1 MNTGYLGDT
10 TPKLG
15 FGLMRLP
22 MIGDEIDMEQTKA
35 MVDTF
40 MAKGFTYFDTAY
52 VYINGKSEVAAR
64 EAIVKRYP
72 RDSFTLATKL
82 PLWDNIET
90 EADMQRIFDES
101 MERAGVEYFD
111 YYLLHS
117 MDKAKFEKAD
127 RIGAWDFLFKMKA
140 QGKIKH
146 CGFSFQDS
154 GEVLD
159 EALTK
164 HPEAEF
170 VQLQLN
176 YIDWENDNV
185 QSRKCYEVAVK
196 HNKPII
202 VMEPVKGGSLA
213 SMNNEIQGIMK
224 AQNPELSIPSWA
236 VRFCAGLDNILTVL
250 SGMSTKAQLDD
261 NVSYMEHFEPLSDKE
276 HEVLKTVVEKLNAI
290 PTIPCTGC
298 RYCVDDCPMQIH
310 IPDIFRAV
318 NHQKQFG
325 SEGNVDRS
333 GYESATRE
341 GGKAS
346 ECLHCGSCEA
356 HCPQHI
362 HIIEELEDAAKRF
375 EG

>member
-1 MNTGYLGDT
+1 M
-10 TPKLG
+10 
-15 FGLMRLP
+15 GLP
-22 MIGDEIDMEQTKA
+22 FQ
-35 MVDTF
+35 
-40 MAKGFTYFDTAY
+40 
-52 VYINGKSEVAAR
+52 
-64 EAIVKRYP
+64 
-72 RDSFTLATKL
+72 
-82 PLWDNIET
+82 
-90 EADMQRIFDES
+90 DES
-101 MERAGVEYFD
+101 T
-111 YYLLHS
+111 
-117 MDKAKFEKAD
+117 
-127 RIGAWDFLFKMKA
+127 
-140 QGKIKH
+140 GKIKH
-146 CGFSFQDS
+146 CGFSFHDS
-154 GEVLD
+154 AEVLD

-298 RYCVDDCPMQIH
+298 RYCMDCPMGVD
-310 IPDIFRAV
+310 IPEIFAIYSRL
-318 NHQKQFG
+318 KIFG
-325 SEGNVDRS
+325 KDKSFVEDYKEVMENGN
-333 GYESATRE
+333 GAE
-341 GGKAS
+341 
-346 ECLHCGSCEA
+346 HCISCQQCMN
-356 HCPQHI
+356 HCPQSIEIPDKLAMI
-362 HIIEELEDAAKRF
+362 HRLYLDKKQNWKLLKLQNNHENKKGTVPTEQSLFFIIVYTL
-375 EG
+375 

>member
-22 MIGDEIDMEQTKA
+22 MIGDEIDMEQVKA

-111 YYLLHS
+111 YYLLHA

-127 RIGAWDFLFKMKA
+127 RIGAWDFIFKMKA
-140 QGKIKH
+140 QSKIKH
-146 CGFSFQDS
+146 CGFSFHDS
-154 GEVLD
+154 AEVLD

-213 SMNNEIQGIMK
+213 GMNNEIQGIMK
-224 AQNPELSIPSWA
+224 AQNPDLSIPSWA

-250 SGMSTKAQLDD
+250 SGMSTKEQLDD

-325 SEGNVDRS
+325 SEDNVDRS

>member
-140 QGKIKH
+140 QGKIKR
-146 CGFSFQDS
+146 CGFSFHDS
-154 GEVLD
+154 AEVLD

-164 HPEAEF
+164 HPEVEF

-224 AQNPELSIPSWA
+224 AQNPDLSIPSWA

>member
-22 MIGDEIDMEQTKA
+22 MIGDEIDMEQVKA

-127 RIGAWDFLFKMKA
+127 RIGAWDFLFKMKS

-146 CGFSFQDS
+146 CGFSFHDS
-154 GEVLD
+154 AEVLD

-164 HPEAEF
+164 HPEVEF

-362 HIIEELEDAAKRF
+362 HIIDELEDAAKRF

>member
-22 MIGDEIDMEQTKA
+22 MIGDEIDMEQVKA

-111 YYLLHS
+111 YYLLHA

-140 QGKIKH
+140 RGKIKH
-146 CGFSFQDS
+146 CGFSFHDS
-154 GEVLD
+154 AEVLD

-213 SMNNEIQGIMK
+213 GMNNEIQGIMK
-224 AQNPELSIPSWA
+224 AQNPDLSIPSWA

-325 SEGNVDRS
+325 SEDNVDRS

>member
-146 CGFSFQDS
+146 CGFSFHDS
-154 GEVLD
+154 AEVLD

-164 HPEAEF
+164 HPEVEF

-185 QSRKCYEVAVK
+185 QSRKCY
-196 HNKPII
+196 I
-202 VMEPVKGGSLA
+202 VVILSPVC
-213 SMNNEIQGIMK
+213 
-224 AQNPELSIPSWA
+224 
-236 VRFCAGLDNILTVL
+236 F
-250 SGMSTKAQLDD
+250 
-261 NVSYMEHFEPLSDKE
+261 
-276 HEVLKTVVEKLNAI
+276 
-290 PTIPCTGC
+290 
-298 RYCVDDCPMQIH
+298 
-310 IPDIFRAV
+310 
-318 NHQKQFG
+318 
-325 SEGNVDRS
+325 
-333 GYESATRE
+333 
-341 GGKAS
+341 
-346 ECLHCGSCEA
+346 
-356 HCPQHI
+356 
-362 HIIEELEDAAKRF
+362 
-375 EG
+375 

>member
-111 YYLLHS
+111 YYLLHA

-127 RIGAWDFLFKMKA
+127 RTFAITISSQLSGSMNSALTARDLALEADPDK
-140 QGKIKH
+140 KIA
-146 CGFSFQDS
+146 
-154 GEVLD
+154 VLD
-159 EALTK
+159 
-164 HPEAEF
+164 
-170 VQLQLN
+170 
-176 YIDWENDNV
+176 
-185 QSRKCYEVAVK
+185 SRST
-196 HNKPII
+196 
-202 VMEPVKGGSLA
+202 G
-213 SMNNEIQGIMK
+213 
-224 AQNPELSIPSWA
+224 PELVLC
-236 VRFCAGLDNILTVL
+236 VRYF
-250 SGMSTKAQLDD
+250 
-261 NVSYMEHFEPLSDKE
+261 
-276 HEVLKTVVEKLNAI
+276 
-290 PTIPCTGC
+290 
-298 RYCVDDCPMQIH
+298 
-310 IPDIFRAV
+310 
-318 NHQKQFG
+318 
-325 SEGNVDRS
+325 
-333 GYESATRE
+333 
-341 GGKAS
+341 
-346 ECLHCGSCEA
+346 
-356 HCPQHI
+356 
-362 HIIEELEDAAKRF
+362 
-375 EG
+375 

>member
-22 MIGDEIDMEQTKA
+22 MIGDEIDMEQVKA

-90 EADMQRIFDES
+90 EAVMQRIFDES

-140 QGKIKH
+140 QG
-146 CGFSFQDS
+146 
-154 GEVLD
+154 
-159 EALTK
+159 
-164 HPEAEF
+164 
-170 VQLQLN
+170 
-176 YIDWENDNV
+176 
-185 QSRKCYEVAVK
+185 
-196 HNKPII
+196 
-202 VMEPVKGGSLA
+202 
-213 SMNNEIQGIMK
+213 
-224 AQNPELSIPSWA
+224 
-236 VRFCAGLDNILTVL
+236 
-250 SGMSTKAQLDD
+250 
-261 NVSYMEHFEPLSDKE
+261 
-276 HEVLKTVVEKLNAI
+276 
-290 PTIPCTGC
+290 
-298 RYCVDDCPMQIH
+298 
-310 IPDIFRAV
+310 
-318 NHQKQFG
+318 
-325 SEGNVDRS
+325 
-333 GYESATRE
+333 
-341 GGKAS
+341 
-346 ECLHCGSCEA
+346 
-356 HCPQHI
+356 
-362 HIIEELEDAAKRF
+362 
-375 EG
+375 

>member
-146 CGFSFQDS
+146 YGFSFHDS
-154 GEVLD
+154 AEVLD

-164 HPEAEF
+164 HPEVEF

-224 AQNPELSIPSWA
+224 AQNPDLSIPSWA

-325 SEGNVDRS
+325 SEDNVDRS

-362 HIIEELEDAAKRF
+362 HIIEELKDAAKRF

>member
-22 MIGDEIDMEQTKA
+22 MIGDEIDMEQVKA

-111 YYLLHS
+111 YYLLHA

-146 CGFSFQDS
+146 SGFSFHDS
-154 GEVLD
+154 AEVLD

-213 SMNNEIQGIMK
+213 GMNNEIQGIMK
-224 AQNPELSIPSWA
+224 AQNPDLSIPSWA

-325 SEGNVDRS
+325 SEDNVDRS

-362 HIIEELEDAAKRF
+362 HIIEELEDAAKLF

>member
-1 MNTGYLGDT
+1 
-10 TPKLG
+10 
-15 FGLMRLP
+15 MRLP

-111 YYLLHS
+111 YYLLHA

-127 RIGAWDFLFKMKA
+127 RIGAWDFIFKMKA

-146 CGFSFQDS
+146 CGFSFHDS
-154 GEVLD
+154 AEVLD

-213 SMNNEIQGIMK
+213 GMNNEIQGIMK
-224 AQNPELSIPSWA
+224 AQNPDLSIPSWA

-325 SEGNVDRS
+325 SEDNVNRN

-362 HIIEELEDAAKRF
+362 HIIEELEDAAKLF

>member
-146 CGFSFQDS
+146 CGFSSHDS
-154 GEVLD
+154 AEVLD

>member
-111 YYLLHS
+111 YYLLHA

-127 RIGAWDFLFKMKA
+127 RIGAWDFLFKMKE

-146 CGFSFQDS
+146 CGFSFHDS
-154 GEVLD
+154 AEVLD

-213 SMNNEIQGIMK
+213 GMNNEIQSIMK
-224 AQNPELSIPSWA
+224 AQNPDLSIPSWA

-250 SGMSTKAQLDD
+250 SGMSTKEQLDD
-261 NVSYMEHFEPLSDKE
+261 NVSYMEHFEPLSGKE

-325 SEGNVDRS
+325 SEDNVDRS

>member
-127 RIGAWDFLFKMKA
+127 RIGAWDFLFEMKA

-146 CGFSFQDS
+146 CGFSFHDS
-154 GEVLD
+154 AEVLD

>member
-111 YYLLHS
+111 YYLLHA

-127 RIGAWDFLFKMKA
+127 RIGAWDFISTMKA

-146 CGFSFQDS
+146 CGFSFHDS
-154 GEVLD
+154 AEVLD

-213 SMNNEIQGIMK
+213 GMNNEIQGIMK
-224 AQNPELSIPSWA
+224 AQNPDLSIPSWA

-325 SEGNVDRS
+325 SEDNVNRN

-362 HIIEELEDAAKRF
+362 HIIEELEDAAKLF

>member
-22 MIGDEIDMEQTKA
+22 MIGDEIDMEQVKA

-127 RIGAWDFLFKMKA
+127 RIGVGLP
-140 QGKIKH
+140 
-146 CGFSFQDS
+146 FQDES
-154 GEVLD
+154 TGQNQ
-159 EALTK
+159 ALRILVPRQRGSARRSA
-164 HPEAEF
+164 HQAPG
-170 VQLQLN
+170 
-176 YIDWENDNV
+176 
-185 QSRKCYEVAVK
+185 SRIR
-196 HNKPII
+196 PT
-202 VMEPVKGGSLA
+202 P
-213 SMNNEIQGIMK
+213 
-224 AQNPELSIPSWA
+224 
-236 VRFCAGLDNILTVL
+236 
-250 SGMSTKAQLDD
+250 AQL
-261 NVSYMEHFEPLSDKE
+261 HRL
-276 HEVLKTVVEKLNAI
+276 
-290 PTIPCTGC
+290 
-298 RYCVDDCPMQIH
+298 
-310 IPDIFRAV
+310 
-318 NHQKQFG
+318 
-325 SEGNVDRS
+325 
-333 GYESATRE
+333 
-341 GGKAS
+341 GK
-346 ECLHCGSCEA
+346 
-356 HCPQHI
+356 
-362 HIIEELEDAAKRF
+362 R
-375 EG
+375 

>member
-1 MNTGYLGDT
+1 MENI
-10 TPKLG
+10 KKNFG
-15 FGLMRLP
+15 FGCMRLP
-22 MIGDEIDMEQTKA
+22 LKDGEIDLAETSR
-35 MVDTF
+35 MVDYF
-40 MAKGFTYFDTAY
+40 LEQGFNYFDTAHGY
-52 VYINGKSEVAAR
+52 LQGRSETALKACLTS
-64 EAIVKRYP
+64 RYP
-72 RDSFTLATKL
+72 REDYVLTNKL
-82 PLWDNIET
+82 TANFFKT
-90 EADMQRIFDES
+90 EADIRPFFESQLAACGVDDFDFYLMHAQS
-101 MERAGVEYFD
+101 MKNFEHFKACRAYETAFA
-111 YYLLHS
+111 L
-117 MDKAKFEKAD
+117 KAE
-127 RIGAWDFLFKMKA
+127 
-140 QGKIKH
+140 GKVRHVGI
-146 CGFSFQDS
+146 SFHDS
-154 GEVLD
+154 AEVLD

-164 HPEAEF
+164 HPEVEF

-250 SGMSTKAQLDD
+250 SGMSTKEQLDD